1 MYGRRSLDLT
11 QGGAMLHVSIAR
23 TRGAWSGCAALI
35 LGLLP
40 ATLFAHPGS
49 GIVVDRLGQVYFVD
63 TGSGVWKI
71 DTRGV
76 LVKITAP
83 RFHWLALDADDRFA
97 SARLPSGSTGD
108 ITRVG
113 SKPTLLLASDYPLA
127 IGRDGTLYYPS
138 RRPGGAAV
146 DLLRVG
152 PTGRNSSLATVP
164 LPSLNGL
171 AWAPDGSLYYTE
183 NRAIRRVSSKGVIST
198 VVARVALSSC
208 ARIPGND
215 PNDPLLRGLAVDSSG
230 MVFVA
235 ASGCGSV
242 LKVTPNGR
250 VSTVLQ
256 LEGPWSPTAVALF
269 HGEIYVLEYL
279 HTAVEDRLQW
289 LPRVRRISA
298 NGRNVV
304 IASVTR

>member
-1 MYGRRSLDLT
+1 MLPVRNAST
-11 QGGAMLHVSIAR
+11 KGARLV
-23 TRGAWSGCAALI
+23 GAALI
-35 LGLLP
+35 FALLP

-63 TGSGVWKI
+63 TGSGLWKI

-83 RFHWLALDADDRFA
+83 RFHWLTLDAHDRFA

-113 SKPTLLLASDYPLA
+113 STPTLLLASDYPLA
-127 IGRDGTLYYPS
+127 IGSDGNLYYPS
-138 RRPGGAAV
+138 RRTGAASLDV
-146 DLLRVG
+146 LRVE
-152 PTGRNSSLATVP
+152 PTGRNSILATV
-164 LPSLNGL
+164 SVQYLNGL
-171 AWAPDGSLYYTE
+171 AAASDGSLYYTE
-183 NRAIRRVSSKGVIST
+183 NRAIRRVNSQGEVST
-198 VVARVALSSC
+198 VVARVGLSSC

-215 PNDPLLRGLAVDSSG
+215 PNDPLLRGLAVDSLG
-230 MVFVA
+230 TVFVA

-242 LKVTPNGR
+242 LKVTPDGQ
-250 VSTVLQ
+250 VSIVLQ
-256 LEGPWSPTAVALF
+256 LEAPWSPTAVALF

-298 NGRNVV
+298 DGKNVV
-304 IASVTR
+304 IASITR

>member
-1 MYGRRSLDLT
+1 
-11 QGGAMLHVSIAR
+11 ML
-23 TRGAWSGCAALI
+23 CAALF

-40 ATLFAHPGS
+40 ATLPAHPGS

-63 TGSGVWKI
+63 TGSGLWKI

-76 LVKITAP
+76 LVKVTAP
-83 RFHWLALDADDRFA
+83 RFHWMTLDADDRFA
-97 SARLPSGSTGD
+97 SARLPSGSAGD

-113 SKPTLLLASDYPLA
+113 SAPTLLLASDFPLA
-127 IGRDGTLYYPS
+127 IGRDGNLYYPS
-138 RRPGGAAV
+138 RHSGGAGL
-146 DLLRVG
+146 DLLRAE
-152 PTGRNSSLATVP
+152 PAGRNSILASLS
-164 LPSLNGL
+164 LPHLNGL
-171 AWAPDGSLYYTE
+171 AAAADGSLYYTE
-183 NRAIRRVSSKGVIST
+183 NRAIRRVNPKGEVST
-198 VVARVALSSC
+198 VVAHVALSAC

-215 PNDPLLRGLAVDSSG
+215 PNAPQLRGLAVDSG
-230 MVFVA
+230 GTVFVA

-242 LKVTPNGR
+242 LKVTPDGR

-256 LEGPWSPTAVALF
+256 LDGPWSPTAVALF

-298 NGRNVV
+298 DGKNVV

>member
-1 MYGRRSLDLT
+1 
-11 QGGAMLHVSIAR
+11 MLHVRSAR
-23 TRGAWSGCAALI
+23 TRGRWLVCAALVF
-35 LGLLP
+35 GLLP

-63 TGSGVWKI
+63 TGSGLWKI
-71 DTRGV
+71 DTRGR
-76 LVKITAP
+76 LVKIAEP
-83 RFHWLALDADDRFA
+83 RFHWLTLDALDRFA

-127 IGRDGTLYYPS
+127 IGSDGNLYYPL
-138 RRPGGAAV
+138 RRTGDAL
-146 DLLRVG
+146 DLLRVE
-152 PTGRNSSLATVP
+152 PTGRNSILAA
-164 LPSLNGL
+164 LPIPYLNGL
-171 AWAPDGSLYYTE
+171 ATAPDGSLYYTE
-183 NRAIRRVSSKGVIST
+183 NRAIRRVNSKGEIST
-198 VVARVALSSC
+198 IVDQVALSSC

-230 MVFVA
+230 VVFVA
-235 ASGCGSV
+235 ASGCGSL
-242 LKVTPNGR
+242 LKVTPNGV

-256 LEGPWSPTAVALF
+256 LESPWSPTAVALF

-289 LPRVRRISA
+289 LPRVRKISA
-298 NGRNVV
+298 SGKNVILAS
-304 IASVTR
+304 IAR

>member
-1 MYGRRSLDLT
+1 
-11 QGGAMLHVSIAR
+11 MLHVRSAR
-23 TRGAWSGCAALI
+23 TRGRWLVCAALVF
-35 LGLLP
+35 GLLP

-63 TGSGVWKI
+63 TGSGLWKI
-71 DTRGV
+71 DTRGR
-76 LVKITAP
+76 LVKIAEP
-83 RFHWLALDADDRFA
+83 RFHWLTLDALDRF
-97 SARLPSGSTGD
+97 SGARLPSGSTGD

-127 IGRDGTLYYPS
+127 IGSDGNLYYPS
-138 RRPGGAAV
+138 RRTGDAL
-146 DLLRVG
+146 DLLRVE
-152 PTGRNSSLATVP
+152 PTGRNSILAA
-164 LPSLNGL
+164 LPIPYLNGL
-171 AWAPDGSLYYTE
+171 ATAPDGSLYYTE
-183 NRAIRRVSSKGVIST
+183 NRAIRRVNSKGEIST
-198 VVARVALSSC
+198 IVDQVALSSC

-235 ASGCGSV
+235 ASGCGSL
-242 LKVTPNGR
+242 LKVTPNGV

-256 LEGPWSPTAVALF
+256 LESPWSPTAVALF

-289 LPRVRRISA
+289 LPRVRKISA
-298 NGRNVV
+298 SGKNVI
-304 IASVTR
+304 IASIAR